1 MNTNDNRLKAHK
13 LIDHIFQDLLPAHGM
28 AQRPEQIQLSHRM
41 LDAMQDGRIALC
53 DAGTGIGKTYAYLA
67 AATAA
72 SAFPTGQIAR
82 PIIISTSSIALQN
95 AVLTEYL
102 PLLSCVLMADGILTK
117 PLKAVIRKGKSHY
130 VCDERLDRRLRQVY
144 PAKKNPEALTA
155 LRTLR
160 ETLDMDRVSH
170 LSGYDRERVCVPQVC
185 DCKQRDCRYQRFLKT
200 CDKDQ
205 FLFQICNHNLLVADA
220 IHRSEGK
227 RPIFPEHSIIIVDEA
242 HKLPETAQQMLGV
255 TLAAEEIR
263 NLILQL
269 KEERYLLAAEMLED
283 STGPLRRKLAQPR
296 EEAEPVEACLRLL
309 TAPSCTLPII
319 QRQIGSLLSPLGS
332 RQLNTVLDAVKLF
345 TSSQTDMIFY
355 TAEDV
360 STGGAMLCAAA
371 GDITQRIKKILWQ
384 PDQAFVLTSG
394 TMAVGSDFRRFKT
407 QAGLEKG
414 HRVMES
420 VSPSPFDYRNNC
432 LLYLPQIP
440 PRQRVE
446 DTDVYFN
453 ELTAELVGLIKAAT
467 GHALVLFTSYC
478 RVSTD
483 SEEQLNS
490 YEAQKTYYTQKIQ
503 DSPDWE
509 MAGIYADEGISGTS
523 LKKRTQFNKMITA
536 CKRGHI
542 DLIITKS
549 LSRFARNT
557 VDCLDTVR
565 LLKANGIG
573 VYFEKENINTLTE
586 SSEFLITLFSGFAQ
600 AESES
605 LSKNVAWGKQK
616 SAEAGKVTFQY
627 KKMLGY
633 RKGAD
638 GQPEIVPE
646 EAEIIRRIYH
656 RYLDGCTLGQI
667 KRELEKDGVPTAQGV
682 ERWSPSIIHNILTN
696 EKYIGDAL
704 LQKTYVT
711 DCINKKVK
719 KNRGERTM
727 YYVENS
733 HPAIVS
739 RDLFNQVQQEMTRRS
754 SKRKVLQKSG
764 KTELGKYSG
773 KYALTE
779 LLVCGEC
786 GSPYKRVTWARN
798 GKKRIVWRCVSR
810 LEFGT
815 KYCQHS
821 PTLDEGKLHSA
832 ILAAMNEY
840 AAIRQE
846 VCPDVLA
853 MAEEARQAL
862 SQAGARLLQ
871 LKKRM
876 DAVSREQSDVLDR
889 LLVNMADTELNARM
903 KALTDEKESLKA
915 QIADAQQAEVD
926 LEEQA
931 ARRRQ
936 MWDSIMECAAGYT
949 EFDNELVRQ
958 VIQKITVEDAETIRI
973 QFRDSDVVLE
983 QEVE

>member
-1 MNTNDNRLKAHK
+1 
-13 LIDHIFQDLLPAHGM
+13 
-28 AQRPEQIQLSHRM
+28 
-41 LDAMQDGRIALC
+41 
-53 DAGTGIGKTYAYLA
+53 
-67 AATAA
+67 
-72 SAFPTGQIAR
+72 
-82 PIIISTSSIALQN
+82 
-95 AVLTEYL
+95 
-102 PLLSCVLMADGILTK
+102 
-117 PLKAVIRKGKSHY
+117 
-130 VCDERLDRRLRQVY
+130 
-144 PAKKNPEALTA
+144 
-155 LRTLR
+155 
-160 ETLDMDRVSH
+160 
-170 LSGYDRERVCVPQVC
+170 
-185 DCKQRDCRYQRFLKT
+185 
-200 CDKDQ
+200 
-205 FLFQICNHNLLVADA
+205 
-220 IHRSEGK
+220 
-227 RPIFPEHSIIIVDEA
+227 
-242 HKLPETAQQMLGV
+242 
-255 TLAAEEIR
+255 
-263 NLILQL
+263 
-269 KEERYLLAAEMLED
+269 
-283 STGPLRRKLAQPR
+283 
-296 EEAEPVEACLRLL
+296 
-309 TAPSCTLPII
+309 
-319 QRQIGSLLSPLGS
+319 
-332 RQLNTVLDAVKLF
+332 
-345 TSSQTDMIFY
+345 
-355 TAEDV
+355 
-360 STGGAMLCAAA
+360 
-371 GDITQRIKKILWQ
+371 
-384 PDQAFVLTSG
+384 
-394 TMAVGSDFRRFKT
+394 
-407 QAGLEKG
+407 
-414 HRVMES
+414 
-420 VSPSPFDYRNNC
+420 
-432 LLYLPQIP
+432 
-440 PRQRVE
+440 
-446 DTDVYFN
+446 
-453 ELTAELVGLIKAAT
+453 
-467 GHALVLFTSYC
+467 
-478 RVSTD
+478 
-483 SEEQLNS
+483 
-490 YEAQKTYYTQKIQ
+490 
-503 DSPDWE
+503 
-509 MAGIYADEGISGTS
+509 
-523 LKKRTQFNKMITA
+523 MITA

-557 VDCLDTVR
+557 VDCLETVR

-605 LSKNVAWGKQK
+605 LSKNVAWGKAK

-646 EAEIIRRIYH
+646 EAEVIKRIYH

-667 KRELEKDGVPTAQGV
+667 KRELDEDNVPTAQGV
-682 ERWSPSIIHNILTN
+682 EFWSPAIIHNILTN

-711 DCINKKVK
+711 DCISKKVK
-719 KNRGERTM
+719 KNQGERAM
-727 YYVENS
+727 YYVENN
-733 HPAIVS
+733 HPAIIS
-739 RDLFNQVQQEMTRRS
+739 REMFDQVRNEMTRRS

-815 KYCQHS
+815 QYCHNS
-821 PTLDEGKLHSA
+821 PTLDESKLHSA
-832 ILAAMNEY
+832 ILASMNEF

-853 MAEEARQAL
+853 MAEEAKQAL
-862 SQAGARLLQ
+862 LQAGAKLLE
-871 LKKRM
+871 LKKHM
-876 DAVSREQSDVLDR
+876 ETVSREQSDLLDR
-889 LLVNMADTELNARM
+889 LLENMGDAELNAKM

-915 QIADAQQAEVD
+915 QILDARQMEVS

-931 ARRRQ
+931 TRHQQ